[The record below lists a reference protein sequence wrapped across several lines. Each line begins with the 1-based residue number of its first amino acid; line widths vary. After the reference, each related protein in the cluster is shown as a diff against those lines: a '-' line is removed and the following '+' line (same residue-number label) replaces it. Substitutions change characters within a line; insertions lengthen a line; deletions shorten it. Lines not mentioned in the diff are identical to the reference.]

1 MGLYIADFRVVA
13 QLGSVPRS
21 GRGGRGFKSRLPD
34 QKNHQVFNNTKLNN
48 YSQYD
53 QSEEGNDNK

>member
-1 MGLYIADFRVVA
+1 
-13 QLGSVPRS
+13 S

-34 QKNHQVFNNTKLNN
+34 QKNHQVFNKTKLNN

-53 QSEEGNDNK
+53 QSEEGNGNK